1 MVNQE
6 YHDNCLIYLYKRAN
20 AAQPHGSF
28 TESERQLHGI
38 AFSKLVTYIEEMVT
52 HSSDKKF
59 VSKLSDLI
67 KLYSQSLETLEIT
80 LQNRIHSTRL
90 ENCIL
95 THFPGM
101 YCFTDRGDDGF

>member
-1 MVNQE
+1 MLLNLVVREATSRN
-6 YHDNCLIYLYKRAN
+6 
-20 AAQPHGSF
+20 SF
-28 TESERQLHGI
+28 V
-38 AFSKLVTYIEEMVT
+38 LVGDIHY
-52 HSSDKKF
+52 SSDTKF
-59 VSKLSDLI
+59 VKISDLT